1 MSFVARDFKRF
12 FPAFYE
18 SFEKN
23 VSTKINGQYILYSN
37 LTFQNSYRNNIE
49 LSESVSGFEKSSVK
63 SEKHQAKQNEMA
75 SYRLI
80 LKKLYVKRCCLLNLQ
95 D

>member
-63 SEKHQAKQNEMA
+63 SEKHKQNKM
-75 SYRLI
+75 
-80 LKKLYVKRCCLLNLQ
+80 KWLLTGLFSKNYM
-95 D
+95 